1 MAKQEICEVKGCGAF
16 IEKEKKRY
24 QSKGYGLIFAFMI
37 ALTYF
42 WAVPAFGRNF
52 WPAILQF
59 KKDHGITDGQFL
71 VSFQVTLGNLIHL
84 TFNLALLILHKNE
97 FPLIERYKAN
107 QSEPWPWN
115 GDP

>member
-1 MAKQEICEVKGCGAF
+1 MAKQEICEVKGCDAF

-24 QSKGYGLIFAFMI
+24 QSKGYGLIFAFML

-52 WPAILQF
+52 WPAILKF
-59 KKDHGITDGQFL
+59 KQDHGITDGQFL